1 MRMIDVLGD
10 GVFSVVL
17 DSYDYANA
25 LERVIPSVAKAK
37 TDRGGVLI
45 MRPDSGDPLLTVLQA
60 LRAGEAT
67 FGCVRNSKG
76 FKAPKNGAYNL
87 HSAQHLD
94 SQQLRRHP
102 GRRHKQ
108 RRN

>member
-87 HSAQHLD
+87 HSAWR
-94 SQQLRRHP
+94 LRRPEEPAAPCHHHTP
-102 GRRHKQ
+102 RA
-108 RRN
+108 